1 MDLAQLHQFKTI
13 AELGNITAAANMLYI
28 SQPALTKSLQ
38 KLEEELGY
46 TLFDR
51 KKKKLHLNVAGK
63 IVLRF
68 ATDVLTAQQ
77 TMQKNLGAQFDGT
90 RTIRIGTVF
99 IQLMRY
105 LLPRYCAEKAT
116 PEVSLSVFAES
127 DLEFAFR
134 NREIDLAISG
144 APFRGE
150 GICSMQIGGRKTLI
164 SVPASS
170 PLYHHDVLD
179 YHDLDGQLFLEVTNA
194 KASEWANAFYRKL
207 RQMHIETRTVRI
219 DDYYLYLKL
228 LPTSPYLALSSTVAR
243 LCEEDVSSRRRIPL
257 RDDPFQTEYHFSYYK
272 EDEDFLSPFISWICN
287 NHSQALSEYLKY

>member
-13 AELGNITAAANMLYI
+13 AELGNLTAAANTLYI

-46 TLFDR
+46 ELFDR
-51 KKKKLHLNVAGK
+51 KKKKLYLNAAGK

-68 ATDVLTAQQ
+68 ASDVLAAQQ
-77 TMQKNLGAQFDGT
+77 NMQKKLGAHFDT
-90 RTIRIGTVF
+90 ARTIRVGTVF

-105 LLPRYCAEKAT
+105 LLPRYCAENIT
-116 PEVSLSVFAES
+116 PDVNLAVFAES

-134 NREIDLAISG
+134 NHEIDLAISG
-144 APFRGE
+144 SPFQGD
-150 GICSMQIGGRKTLI
+150 GICSMQIGGRKTLV

-170 PLYHHDVLD
+170 PLYHYDVLD
-179 YHDLDGQLFLEVTNA
+179 FSDLDGQLFLEVTNA

-207 RQMHIETRTVRI
+207 RQMHIETRTVSI

-228 LPTSPYLALSSTVAR
+228 LPTSRYLALSSTVAC
-243 LCEEDVSSRRRIPL
+243 LCEEDVSDRRRIPL
-257 RDDPFQTEYHFSYYK
+257 RDDPFQTEYHFSYHK
-272 EDEDFLSPFISWICN
+272 EDEEFLAPFIGWICK
-287 NHSQALSEYLKY
+287 NHGQALSAYLKY